1 MSGYHENR
9 KTISFFALCLNF
21 SIETKIK
28 ILFLISHFNLSKN
41 KTKPKKKIKKIKKK
55 KTKTK
60 WYFRYSLMGHQ
71 TVALSEEIAKL
82 L

>member
-1 MSGYHENR
+1 MSSYYENR

-28 ILFLISHFNLSKN
+28 ILFLISHFNLSKQN
-41 KTKPKKKIKKIKKK
+41 KKKKKKKMKK
-55 KTKTK
+55 KTKQEQNGT
-60 WYFRYSLMGHQ
+60 FGTRLMGHQ
-71 TVALSEEIAKL
+71 TVAPSEEIAKL